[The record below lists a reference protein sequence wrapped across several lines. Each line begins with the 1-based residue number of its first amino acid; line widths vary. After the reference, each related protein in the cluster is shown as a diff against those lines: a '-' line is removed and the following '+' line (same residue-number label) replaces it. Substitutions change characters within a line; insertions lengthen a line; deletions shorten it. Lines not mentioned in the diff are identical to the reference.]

1 MVSGVGTTAPK
12 GTPQEAI
19 DGMSSALEKAVAT
32 DELKTF
38 FEKQAQT
45 GQFMKGEA
53 YRQKLDAVFK
63 AIEPVAKAAAPPN

>member
-1 MVSGVGTTAPK
+1 
-12 GTPQEAI
+12 
-19 DGMSSALEKAVAT
+19 MSSALEKAVAT

-53 YRQKLDAVFK
+53 YRQKLDTVFK